1 MQITEKLLKPL
12 PEVQYL
18 NTENT
23 DRYRCIMRIF
33 YENTEKLH
41 NWMYQE
47 EVYDALRA
55 FPEFR
60 DYRLEQCQ
68 QDLTSLVN
76 WHNLETLQDTRHVSS
91 LEEFQSRRYRY

>member
-1 MQITEKLLKPL
+1 MREPQNVLWKPSSVRYTGKIKEGWAHPSERTKRVQITEKLLKPL

-41 NWMYQE
+41 NWM
-47 EVYDALRA
+47 
-55 FPEFR
+55 
-60 DYRLEQCQ
+60 
-68 QDLTSLVN
+68 
-76 WHNLETLQDTRHVSS
+76 
-91 LEEFQSRRYRY
+91 